1 MLYNFVWHPLSMKLS
16 CFLLNFTPWKGE
28 QKQNIV
34 LKIFLHNTSKCLDEV
49 IYFFIKVQDLLFY
62 QET

>member
-1 MLYNFVWHPLSMKLS
+1 MNL
-16 CFLLNFTPWKGE
+16 TPWKGE